1 MPYHKVLRDLI
12 FDSGYTSKYI
22 VEECNK
28 LGVKIDKSYMSK
40 LVNNKLPAPS
50 EEVSRAISKVCNVDE
65 RKLVLEGYIDKAPEE
80 IREFLIILRTM
91 FSKLCLNFFE
101 NNFEESLV
109 EEVEKNIR
117 MQPLSDFAITIL
129 DNQKDI
135 SKEAG
140 ETFSGLFDSKTLKIN
155 TDSLIGI
162 PVKDSSM
169 LSIVPNGSKVLLTM
183 QGQYN
188 NGEIVAVKVKE
199 TEEVIVRIVMFQN
212 DTVFL
217 TSLNKEYK
225 TQIYDKQDVV
235 ILGRVSK
242 VVNEI

>member
-1 MPYHKVLRDLI
+1 MPYHKVLRDVI
-12 FDSGYTSKYI
+12 FNSGYTSKYI

-80 IREFLIILRTM
+80 IREFLIILRTT
-91 FSKLCLNFFE
+91 FSKICLNLFE

-109 EEVEKNIR
+109 EEVEKNMKI
-117 MQPLSDFAITIL
+117 QPLSDFAIAIL
-129 DNQKDI
+129 DKQKEI
-135 SKEAG
+135 PKEA
-140 ETFSGLFDSKTLKIN
+140 EKTFNGLVEGKTLKIN
-155 TDSLIGI
+155 TDTLIGI
-162 PVKDSSM
+162 PVKDNSM
-169 LSIVPNGSKVLLTM
+169 LSVVPNGSKVLLTI
-183 QGQYN
+183 QGEYN
-188 NGEIVAVKVKE
+188 NGEIVAVKIKE
-199 TEEVIVRIVMFQN
+199 TDEVIVRIVVFDN
-212 DTVFL
+212 DTIIL
-217 TSLNKEYK
+217 TSLNKDYK
-225 TQIYDKQDVV
+225 PQFYNKKDIV